1 MTTQYLAISG
11 GRIAYDVIGAGPLL
25 LLGHGLA
32 DNRTAFRFLAPA
44 LAEAGYR
51 VATFDL
57 RGHGES
63 STGWPSYSRTDVA
76 GDMAALIEHLGGPA
90 VIVGHS
96 FSGGAAVVAAAD
108 HPDLVRAAVLVGPGT
123 RTPKIKKVT
132 GRWLKAMALIV
143 GTGLFRSTGIWRR
156 YLRVAYPGRRPA
168 DYEAAIG
175 ALLANLRD
183 GRMAAGAKMI
193 FSSPADAQAKLPA
206 VEPPVLVVMG
216 SLDPDF
222 PDPRAEAEGIV
233 AALPSGEYTMIDG
246 AGHYPHAQYADEVA
260 AVVLPFLSKHAQ
272 TRGNA

>member
-1 MTTQYLAISG
+1 MTEYLNTGG
-11 GRIAYDVIGAGPLL
+11 GRIAYDVVGDGPLL

-32 DNRTAFRFLAPA
+32 DNRTAFRFLAPK
-44 LAEAGYR
+44 LARAGYR

-63 STGWPSYSRTDVA
+63 SIGWGSYSRTDVA
-76 GDMAALIEHLGGPA
+76 RDMVALIEHLGGPA
-90 VIVGHS
+90 VIIGHS
-96 FSGGAAVVAAAD
+96 FSGGAAVIAAAD
-108 HPDLVRAAVLVGPGT
+108 HPELVRAAVLVGPGT

-132 GRWLKAMALIV
+132 GRWLKGVSLIA

-156 YLRVAYPGRRPA
+156 YLAVAYPGRRPA
-168 DYEAAIG
+168 DYNAAIG
-175 ALLANLRD
+175 ALIANLKD

-193 FSSPADAQAKLPA
+193 FSSAADAGAKLPA
-206 VEPPVLVVMG
+206 VKQPAMVVMG

-233 AALPSGEYTMIDG
+233 ATLPDGTYAMIDG

-260 AVVLPFLSKHAQ
+260 AVILPFLAKHA
-272 TRGNA
+272 